1 MTTLAQEAAK
11 LVDALPA
18 DKAQALIEYAR
29 YLVEKSDEETW
40 DNKLADP
47 RFAPKLKALM
57 TDVEREIAAG
67 HASAME
73 FKPS

>member
-29 YLVEKSDEETW
+29 YLAEKADEEAW
-40 DNKLADP
+40 DNKFGDAKY
-47 RFAPKLKALM
+47 APKLKTLM
-57 TDVEREIAAG
+57 SDVEAEIAAEKD
-67 HASAME
+67 SALE